1 MKDEKQIYM
10 AQESE
15 KWEDAIYERIESY
28 QRHGWK
34 DWFATCL
41 LQMTLEKDFTVDI
54 TTEYLTPFMSAY
66 SKALQRMIDEGR
78 LSVSGAIQSSFG
90 GQVFGRM

>member
-1 MKDEKQIYM
+1 
-10 AQESE
+10 
-15 KWEDAIYERIESY
+15 
-28 QRHGWK
+28 
-34 DWFATCL
+34 
-41 LQMTLEKDFTVDI
+41 MTFEKDFTVDI